1 MKTGKSNNNLKN
13 RSLSKYQISFEII
26 LSALELR
33 RDLLFAHFHKIQDH
47 FKLNC

>member
-1 MKTGKSNNNLKN
+1 MKTSKLNNDLKN

-33 RDLLFAHFHKIQDH
+33 RDFLFEHFHKNLRS
-47 FKLNC
+47 F

>member
-1 MKTGKSNNNLKN
+1 MKTCKLNNDLKN
-13 RSLSKYQISFEII
+13 RNLSKIQISFEII